1 MKPEEVEAR
10 ILQEQEAGRNAAQ
23 RFTSELKDTQALAT
37 AKELASVPS
46 DPDVKLPAAVQ
57 VAITRGET
65 AFQRFKRNFHRR
77 KGRQRNTA
85 RERGAVPSFIA
96 AVVDKEVQD
105 RRDVTLE
112 ALVQQSKGKR
122 GQPPALGRV
131 PYVQIIVDRLRA
143 EGAPFATSRN
153 SRMNRLVRQWL
164 NERAASSRDT
174 RKSRRKKLS
183 PDAVHCLLKQI
194 KRLDD

>member
-85 RERGAVPSFIA
+85 REWGAVSSFIA
-96 AVVDKEVQD
+96 A
-105 RRDVTLE
+105 
-112 ALVQQSKGKR
+112 S
-122 GQPPALGRV
+122 GR
-131 PYVQIIVDRLRA
+131 
-143 EGAPFATSRN
+143 
-153 SRMNRLVRQWL
+153 
-164 NERAASSRDT
+164 
-174 RKSRRKKLS
+174 
-183 PDAVHCLLKQI
+183 
-194 KRLDD
+194 